1 MMKKVL
7 FAALMVLVLAV
18 VGFVLLYDW
27 DEPSHDPRMMGGP
40 HLGTPA
46 QSHPG
51 KIEQRSPVDKEEC
64 L

>member
-7 FAALMVLVLAV
+7 FAALIVLALAAIA
-18 VGFVLLYDW
+18 FALLYDW

-46 QSHPG
+46 HSPPRE
-51 KIEQRSPVDKEEC
+51 IEQRSPEEEC
-64 L
+64 P

>member
-40 HLGTPA
+40 HWRPA
-46 QSHPG
+46 
-51 KIEQRSPVDKEEC
+51 RR
-64 L
+64 